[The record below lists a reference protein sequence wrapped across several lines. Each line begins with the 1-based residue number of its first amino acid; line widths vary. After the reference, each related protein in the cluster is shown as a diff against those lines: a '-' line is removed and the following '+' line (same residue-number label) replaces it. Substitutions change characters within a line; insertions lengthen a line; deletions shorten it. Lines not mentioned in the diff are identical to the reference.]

1 VFGER
6 AGNSKFEL
14 VRRCWVESKWRKR
27 REGWWAQVKRRNM
40 QKPTASH
47 LHFSELFTK

>member
-1 VFGER
+1 MV
-6 AGNSKFEL
+6 SEL
-14 VRRCWVESKWRKR
+14 VTPILNWFGAAGVESKWRKR
-27 REGWWAQVKRRNM
+27 REGLWAQAKRRNM